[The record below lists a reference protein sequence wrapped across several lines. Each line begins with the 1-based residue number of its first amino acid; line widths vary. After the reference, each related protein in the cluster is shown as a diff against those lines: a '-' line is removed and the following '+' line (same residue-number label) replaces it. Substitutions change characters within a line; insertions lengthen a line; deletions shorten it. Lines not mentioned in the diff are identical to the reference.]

1 MRNNTIVKMKR
12 FMITPAVMLCC
23 AMAGQAQTFTP
34 IVEDSIDFVIE
45 GTATKETTTVYVAEC
60 PDVKEHRKGFN
71 VSDGHFRITIRQPLH
86 KFMKIYEKDRY
97 SIPFMVDNEPARL
110 VVDLKSDTFVEGS
123 PVNKRFNYYQ
133 LTEDSIITIL
143 EEHEDDEDRTIYDSL
158 ELQADEII
166 WRAVSENYDNM
177 IPVYYLGID
186 GSINTLTADQLMECM
201 KEEYAFTHH
210 PDMKEA
216 WETVES
222 LGSRRPGQ
230 DYHDLVMRDTTATE
244 RHLSEFVGKGKYVLL
259 DFWASWCGPCRA
271 AMPMMKEL
279 YKTHAERG
287 LQIVGISFDKNR
299 DNWVAAIQRLQLPW
313 PQLSDLKGWESA
325 GSAAYGVRSIPE
337 TVLIDPNG
345 KIISA
350 GLEGQKLKAKLAEIF
365 GE

>member
-1 MRNNTIVKMKR
+1 MIV
-12 FMITPAVMLCC
+12 PAIILCC

-45 GTATKETTTVYVAEC
+45 GTTTKETTTIYVEEY
-60 PDVKEHRKGFN
+60 PDIKEHRKEFN

-86 KFMKIYEKDRY
+86 KFMEIREKNQE
-97 SIPFMVDNEPARL
+97 SIPFMVDNKPASL
-110 VVDLKSDTFVEGS
+110 KVNLKSNTVVEGS

-133 LTEDSIITIL
+133 CLEAPIIEEIN
-143 EEHEDDEDRTIYDSL
+143 EHEEDEDRTIHDSL
-158 ELQADEII
+158 EIIDDEII
-166 WRAVSENYDNM
+166 WRAISENYDNM

-186 GSINTLTADQLMECM
+186 GSISALTSEQLIECM

-216 WETVES
+216 WERLES
-222 LGSRRPGQ
+222 LGNRKPGQ

-271 AMPMMKEL
+271 AMPLLKEM
-279 YKTHAERG
+279 YKTYADRG
-287 LQIVGISFDKNR
+287 LQIVGISFD
-299 DNWVAAIQRLQLPW
+299 DDYDEWVSAIKGLQLPW
-313 PQLSDLKGWESA
+313 PQLSDLKGRKSA

-337 TVLIDPNG
+337 TVLIAPNG